1 MPNVNESQNRR
12 NRLAD
17 TDAATDP
24 DAQIAEQLPDEE
36 FWEKFN
42 RRLEFP
48 LATVGAILVHV
59 FVGAGIVFGIF
70 GLMNGEDRS
79 NPPLQLVNV
88 GGMDDFG
95 EGSQG
100 SGGNPDPDLIK
111 DVDAIKAAQATL
123 PTPQALAE
131 AKENIQKIVLDD
143 PTGRMPVSAANAAAY
158 SQLDEAIRKKLL
170 QGVGSRKGDGPGG
183 GSGFDGTQGNGPGG
197 TGADSTRARGLRWV
211 LRFRIADGNDYVA
224 QLKAMGA
231 EVFVP
236 LTTDN
241 KTCMIVTDLSNPNPR
256 IASEQDL
263 NRLAGKIQFSDNRP
277 KLVREVLNVLKVD
290 APAKAFWAFFPKD
303 VEDKLARAEVSYRN
317 RQPDRIEETIF
328 RVTVRGGSYEM
339 VVEDQ
344 TAKK

>member
-1 MPNVNESQNRR
+1 MPNVNDNPNLGKPPANSAEANRDTA
-12 NRLAD
+12 LAD
-17 TDAATDP
+17 V
-24 DAQIAEQLPDEE
+24 AELPDEE
-36 FWEKFN
+36 FWDKFN

-59 FVGAGIVFGIF
+59 FFGAGIVFGIF

-88 GGMDDFG
+88 GGMDDIG

-100 SGGNPDPDLIK
+100 SGGIADPDIISEADPIK
-111 DVDAIKAAQATL
+111 LAQATL
-123 PTPQALAE
+123 PTPLALAE
-131 AKENIQKIVLDD
+131 AKENIQKIVLED

-170 QGVGSRKGDGPGG
+170 GVGAKKGSGPGG
-183 GSGFDGTQGNGPGG
+183 GSGFEGTDGNGPGG

-211 LRFRIADGNDYVA
+211 LRFRIADGTDYVA

-236 LTTDN
+236 LPPDS
-241 KTCMIVTDLSNPNPR
+241 KKCMIVSDLSAPNPR
-256 IASEQDL
+256 IASDNDM

-290 APAKAFWAFFPKD
+290 APAKAFWAFFPKE
-303 VEDKLARAEVSYRN
+303 VEEKLARAEVSYRN
-317 RQPDRIEETIF
+317 RRPENIEETIF
-328 RVTVRGGSYEM
+328 RVTVRGGNYEM

>member
-1 MPNVNESQNRR
+1 MPNVNDKPN
-12 NRLAD
+12 LGKPPAD
-17 TDAATDP
+17 ARDP
-24 DAQIAEQLPDEE
+24 DAVIAEQLPDEE

-48 LATVGAILVHV
+48 LATVAAILVHV

-88 GGMDDFG
+88 GGMDDIG

-100 SGGNPDPDLIK
+100 SGGIADPDIVK
-111 DVDAIKAAQATL
+111 DVDAIKAAQASL

-131 AKENIQKIVLDD
+131 ARENMKIVLDD
-143 PTGRMPVSAANAAAY
+143 PTGRMPVSATNAAAY

-170 QGVGSRKGDGPGG
+170 GVGAKKGSGPGG
-183 GSGFDGTQGNGPGG
+183 GSGFDGTNGNGPGG

-211 LRFRIADGNDYVA
+211 LRFRIADGSDYVA

-241 KTCMIVTDLSNPNPR
+241 KKCLIITDLGAPSPR
-256 IASEQDL
+256 IASDADM

-277 KLVREVLNVLKVD
+277 KLVREVLTVLKVNE
-290 APAKAFWAFFPKD
+290 PAKAFWAFFPKD

-344 TAKK
+344 TVKK